1 MGEGRTVNAAPKPS
15 LQVTA
20 ANPPAEGQAGDT
32 AGGTAGAVAAVPQ
45 PERGSDEAEY
55 HLGWLDHPE
64 VGGIAPA
71 APPSRRM
78 RWLP

>member
-1 MGEGRTVNAAPKPS
+1 MREGRTVNAAPENSP
-15 LQVTA
+15 QATA
-20 ANPPAEGQAGDT
+20 PNAPARRQAVAI